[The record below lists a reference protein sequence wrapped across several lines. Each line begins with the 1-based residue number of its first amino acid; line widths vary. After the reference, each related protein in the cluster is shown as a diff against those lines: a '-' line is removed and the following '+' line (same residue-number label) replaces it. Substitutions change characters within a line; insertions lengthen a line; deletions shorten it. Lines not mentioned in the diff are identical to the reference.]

1 MGKLPAVCGVHACTS
16 PRNRQRGSAAVFALQ
31 ATAKA
36 RRDECARIGKKSVG
50 STAFYGAE
58 ATAASC
64 PGMPTI
70 GETDGTNS
78 QRDLPSPPLIEVGPN
93 KMHLNSLVLALAT
106 TLLGAASAASDL
118 PVIFFHGVF
127 GNAADGDNIV
137 ANLTADGRTA
147 ASLSFCDDSCSIEAL
162 VAQVPLAVAAVRE
175 VVANNSAFDDGY
187 MIVAHSQ
194 GGAVA
199 RAVIE
204 EMDDHQVKRFI
215 SMAGLQN
222 GIFTGPNEAASSAAA
237 GSAFLTLL
245 VPEEVFNYTQYA
257 AEDFYGKLQRDFTV
271 FSLEN
276 PGTQYEYSQFNVAR
290 SPQFGS
296 SACLFD
302 QHRRKTNFLKL
313 EAAHFFASPD
323 DGVIMPWQ
331 SSHFGRYSEV
341 ATLEE
346 IETNFADFTIV
357 DMTETLEYTA
367 DTFGLRTL
375 DERGGLHLHTAS
387 NVTHVC

>member
-1 MGKLPAVCGVHACTS
+1 
-16 PRNRQRGSAAVFALQ
+16 
-31 ATAKA
+31 
-36 RRDECARIGKKSVG
+36 
-50 STAFYGAE
+50 
-58 ATAASC
+58 
-64 PGMPTI
+64 
-70 GETDGTNS
+70 
-78 QRDLPSPPLIEVGPN
+78 
-93 KMHLNSLVLALAT
+93 MHLNPLALALALAA
-106 TLLGAASAASDL
+106 TLLGASAASDL

-127 GNAADGDNIV
+127 GNTADGDNIV
-137 ANLTADGRTA
+137 ANLTADGRTT
-147 ASLSFCDDSCSIEAL
+147 ASLAFCDDSCSIEAL
-162 VAQVPLAVAAVRE
+162 VTQVPLAVAAVRE
-175 VVANNSAFDDGY
+175 VVANNSTFDDGY

-237 GSAFLTLL
+237 GSAFFTML
-245 VPEEVFNYTQYA
+245 VPEEVFNYTKYG

-276 PGTQYEYSQFNVAR
+276 PGAQYEYSQFNVAR

-296 SACLFD
+296 WASSNIFLPVVNNVNPCLPGDDQCLFD
-302 QHRRKTNFLKL
+302 QRRRKTNFLKL
-313 EAAHFFASPD
+313 EAAHFFASSD

-346 IETNFADFTIV
+346 IEANFADFTIV

-387 NVTHVC
+387 NVTHVCWIRDAGDCDFQATYDKYIYPALQ